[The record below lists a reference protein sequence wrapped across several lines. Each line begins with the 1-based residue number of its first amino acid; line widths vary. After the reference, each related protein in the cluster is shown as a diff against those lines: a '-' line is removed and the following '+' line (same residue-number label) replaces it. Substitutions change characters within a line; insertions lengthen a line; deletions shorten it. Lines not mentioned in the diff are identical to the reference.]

1 MESRRVGGGG
11 GDDDAENLD
20 GVRARLLFK
29 LIMVGDSGAGK
40 SCLLR
45 AFHEGT
51 FDHDS
56 ESTIGVDFCTKK
68 VRVAPPPSDELGA
81 GTAGA
86 AGSADAQTEGE
97 VVKLQIWDTAGH
109 ERFRAITHTYFR
121 NAAGCLLVCDATRPV
136 EEAER
141 SVAGWTEAVRAV
153 TPDAVFV
160 VVASK
165 CDLVKPSPSSLER
178 EGTTTMLRASAKSG
192 EGVAEAFGL
201 LVGRVYRER
210 ALPALLRSS
219 GGARPAARGFLE
231 YAETRVSMRRCAI
244 ATGVT
249 HLEGEGMLYKPPTFG
264 PGHDDDGGVDR
275 ITKCPKCAV
284 M

>member
-1 MESRRVGGGG
+1 MASHFLRRVGAGA
-11 GDDDAENLD
+11 DDVENLA

-68 VRVAPPPSDELGA
+68 VRVAPPPSEDME
-81 GTAGA
+81 
-86 AGSADAQTEGE
+86 DTEGE

-121 NAAGCLLVCDATRPV
+121 NAAGCLLVCDATRPA

-141 SVAGWTEAVRAV
+141 SVAEWTEAVRAV

-178 EGTTTMLRASAKSG
+178 KGTTTMLRASAKSG

-201 LVGRVYRER
+201 LVGRVYREK
-210 ALPALLRSS
+210 ALPALPALRSS
-219 GGARPAARGFLE
+219 GGVRVVRGFLDC
-231 YAETRVSMRRCAI
+231 AETGVSMRRRAI

-249 HLEGEGMLYKPPTFG
+249 YQEDEGMLYRPPTFG
-264 PGHDDDGGVDR
+264 PGHDGGDGGVDKA
-275 ITKCPKCAV
+275 TKCPKCAL